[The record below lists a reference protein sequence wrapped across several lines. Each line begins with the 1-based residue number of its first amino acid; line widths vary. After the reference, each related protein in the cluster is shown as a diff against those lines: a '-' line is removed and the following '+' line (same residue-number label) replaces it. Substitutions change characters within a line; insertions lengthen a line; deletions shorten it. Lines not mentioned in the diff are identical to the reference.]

1 MSTMNDLYD
10 TLQKLVRHELRARR
24 FAEMGQVQKVYPTDP
39 GNYDA
44 DVVLHATDLVL
55 KHVPVLVPRK
65 GFASLPEVGDLVLLQ
80 FMGGD
85 VNRPVIVGTLYN
97 GDDRPPENTEGDW
110 VLQLPSGPDDKDSG
124 LRIELRQSDPIGFTV
139 SLKRDKF
146 ELLVQDDDPVA
157 KLTVA
162 GTKLTIDGNGGVKL
176 EGAGDVQIKASG
188 DLKLEAGGNAEI
200 KAGGALKLQG
210 SKIDLN

>member
-1 MSTMNDLYD
+1 MNDLYD
-10 TLQKLVRHELRARR
+10 TLQKLVRHELRSRR
-24 FAEMGQVQKVYPTDP
+24 FAEMGQVQAVYPSDP

-55 KHVPVLVPRK
+55 RHVPVLTPRK
-65 GFASLPEVGDLVLLQ
+65 GYASLPEVGDLVLLQ

-97 GDDRPPENTEGDW
+97 GDDRPPENTENDW
-110 VLQLPSGPDDKDSG
+110 VLQLPSGPDNKEAG

-139 SLKRDKF
+139 SLKGDKF

-157 KLTVA
+157 TLKVA
-162 GTKLTIDGNGGVKL
+162 GTKLSIDGGGGIKL

-188 DLKLEAGGNAEI
+188 NLKLEAGGNAEI
-200 KAGGALKLQG
+200 KAGGTLALKGAKL
-210 SKIDLN
+210 DLN

>member
-1 MSTMNDLYD
+1 MNDLYD
-10 TLQKLVRHELRARR
+10 TLQKLVRHELRMRR

-97 GDDRPPENTEGDW
+97 GDDRPPENAEGNW
-110 VLQLPSGPDDKDSG
+110 VLQLPSGPDDKESG
-124 LRIELRQSDPIGFTV
+124 VRVEVRQSDPVGFTV
-139 SLKRDKF
+139 SLKGDKF

-157 KLTVA
+157 RLTVA
-162 GTKLTIDGNGGVKL
+162 GTELTIDGNGGVKL
-176 EGAGDVQIKASG
+176 EGASDISIKAGG
-188 DLKLEAGGNAEI
+188 DLKLEATGSAEI
-200 KAGGALKLQG
+200 KAGGALKLKG

>member
-1 MSTMNDLYD
+1 MNDLYD

-24 FAEMGQVQKVYPTDP
+24 FAEMGQVQAVYPSDP

-55 KHVPVLVPRK
+55 RHVPVLTPRK
-65 GFASLPEVGDLVLLQ
+65 GHASLPEVGDLVMVQ

-97 GDDRPPENTEGDW
+97 GDDRPPENAENDW
-110 VLQLPSGPDDKDSG
+110 VLQLPSGPDAKTSG
-124 LRIELRQSDPIGFTV
+124 LRVELRQSDPIGFTV
-139 SLKRDKF
+139 SLKGDKF
-146 ELLVQDDDPVA
+146 ELLVHDDDPVA
-157 KLTVA
+157 TLTVS
-162 GTKLTIDGNGGVKL
+162 GTKLTIAGDGGVKL
-176 EGAGDVQIKASG
+176 EGGGDVEIKASG
-188 DLKLEAGGNAEI
+188 NLKLEAGGSAEI
-200 KAGGALKLQG
+200 KAGSTMKLQA

>member
-1 MSTMNDLYD
+1 MNDLYE
-10 TLQKLVRHELRARR
+10 TLQKLVRHELRMRR

-55 KHVPVLVPRK
+55 RHVPVLTPRK
-65 GFASLPEVGDLVLLQ
+65 GFASLPEVGDLVMLQ

-97 GDDRPPENTEGDW
+97 GDDRPPENAENGW
-110 VLQLPSGPDDKDSG
+110 VLQLPSGPDAKTDG
-124 LRIELRQSDPIGFTV
+124 LRVELRPDGPAGFTV
-139 SLKRDKF
+139 SLKGDKF

-157 KLTVA
+157 RLTVA
-162 GTKLTIDGNGGVKL
+162 QTVLTIDGNGNVKL
-176 EGAGDVQIKASG
+176 QGNADVQVKAGG
-188 DLKLEAGGNAEI
+188 DLKLEAGGAVSI
-200 KAGGALKLQG
+200 QAGSTMALKA

>member
-1 MSTMNDLYD
+1 MNDLYD
-10 TLQKLVRHELRARR
+10 TLQKLVRHELRMRR

-55 KHVPVLVPRK
+55 KHVPVLTPRK
-65 GFASLPEVGDLVLLQ
+65 GHASLPEVGDLVMLQ

-97 GDDRPPENTEGDW
+97 GDDRPPQNQENDW
-110 VLQLPSGPDDKDSG
+110 VLQLPSGSDAKADG
-124 LRIELRQSDPIGFTV
+124 VRVEVRQSSPVGFTV
-139 SLKRDKF
+139 SLKGDKF
-146 ELLVQDDDPVA
+146 ELVVQDDDPVA

-162 GTKLTIDGNGGVKL
+162 GTKLTIDGSGKVKL
-176 EGAGDVQIKASG
+176 DGAADVEVKAS
-188 DLKLEAGGNAEI
+188 
-200 KAGGALKLQG
+200 GALKLG
-210 SKIDLN
+210 GSTVEIKADTTMALKASKIDLN

>member
-1 MSTMNDLYD
+1 MNDLYD
-10 TLQKLVRHELRARR
+10 TLQKLVRHELRMRR
-24 FAEMGQVQKVYPTDP
+24 FAEMGQVQKVYPSDP

-55 KHVPVLVPRK
+55 RHVPVLTPRK
-65 GFASLPEVGDLVLLQ
+65 GYASLPEVGDLVLLQ

-97 GDDRPPENTEGDW
+97 GDDRPPENTENDW
-110 VLQLPSGPDDKDSG
+110 VLQLPSGPDNKEAG

-139 SLKRDKF
+139 SLKGDKF

-157 KLTVA
+157 TLKVA
-162 GTKLTIDGNGGVKL
+162 GTKLSIDGGGGIKL

-188 DLKLEAGGNAEI
+188 NLKLEAGGNAEI
-200 KAGGALKLQG
+200 KAGGTLALKGAKL
-210 SKIDLN
+210 DLN

>member
-1 MSTMNDLYD
+1 MNDLYD
-10 TLQKLVRHELRARR
+10 TLQKLVRHELRSRR
-24 FAEMGQVQKVYPTDP
+24 FAEMGQVQAVYPSDP

-55 KHVPVLVPRK
+55 RHVPVLTPRK
-65 GFASLPEVGDLVLLQ
+65 GYASLPEVGDLVLLQ

-97 GDDRPPENTEGDW
+97 GDDRPPENTENDW
-110 VLQLPSGPDDKDSG
+110 VLQLPSGPDNKEAG

-139 SLKRDKF
+139 SLKGDKF

-157 KLTVA
+157 TLKVA
-162 GTKLTIDGNGGVKL
+162 GTKLSIDGGG
-176 EGAGDVQIKASG
+176 GI
-188 DLKLEAGGNAEI
+188 KLEAGGNAEI
-200 KAGGALKLQG
+200 KAGGTLALKGAKL
-210 SKIDLN
+210 DLN